1 MVVFLERRPRQSG
14 ALLEDTS
21 FTQPQ
26 IRDEAVQQL
35 QFELQATREDLQT
48 SIEELE
54 TSNEELKATNEEVM
68 SMNEELQS
76 TNEELETSR
85 EELQSL
91 NEELSTVN
99 SQLGEKVDQLER
111 MNDDMSNLLT
121 STQIA
126 TMFLDTDLRIRFFTP
141 AATDL
146 LNIISADIDRP
157 LSDLAPRVQ
166 DELLIA
172 DARAVL
178 TDLRLSERE
187 VRSDKRGVFIRRMRP
202 YRTSSN
208 RIEGVVVT
216 YTDITRMVDARE
228 RLERRERQ
236 QAAVASLGGHA
247 LGDAP
252 FPDLC
257 KEAVHKVREN
267 LGVDF
272 VKVLEY
278 HPDKKDLT
286 LCAGEG
292 WDDRKIRNLRIGD
305 GLESQAG
312 YTLTSRSPVIVK
324 DLASE
329 KRFSGPSLLTDH
341 RVVSGLSVVIG
352 RTDKPWGVLGAHSK
366 TKRSFT
372 QDDVNFLQAVAY
384 VLAEAISAR
393 EYARDLERT
402 EERLRLSQEA
412 GRVGVWDWDLKTDQ
426 VIWSEQQRRILG
438 MTEGALSSKNAH
450 LDLVHPADR
459 EAVEKALDA
468 ARSGNAKF
476 DREFRITRPDG
487 SVRWLQGRGTVFF
500 DDGKP
505 VRMLG
510 VNLDITDRKEI
521 EAALAKHQEELE
533 ELVAAKTSDLR
544 GRQHGARG
552 EPN

>member
-1 MVVFLERRPRQSG
+1 M
-14 ALLEDTS
+14 
-21 FTQPQ
+21 
-26 IRDEAVQQL
+26 

-126 TMFLDTDLRIRFFTP
+126 TIFLDTDLRIRFFTP

-247 LGDAP
+247 RRCPIPRPVQG
-252 FPDLC
+252 
-257 KEAVHKVREN
+257 
-267 LGVDF
+267 
-272 VKVLEY
+272 
-278 HPDKKDLT
+278 
-286 LCAGEG
+286 
-292 WDDRKIRNLRIGD
+292 
-305 GLESQAG
+305 
-312 YTLTSRSPVIVK
+312 SRSQG
-324 DLASE
+324 A
-329 KRFSGPSLLTDH
+329 R
-341 RVVSGLSVVIG
+341 
-352 RTDKPWGVLGAHSK
+352 KPWGRFRQGPRVPSRQEGSHPMRRRGLGRPQNSEL
-366 TKRSFT
+366 T
-372 QDDVNFLQAVAY
+372 
-384 VLAEAISAR
+384 
-393 EYARDLERT
+393 
-402 EERLRLSQEA
+402 
-412 GRVGVWDWDLKTDQ
+412 DW
-426 VIWSEQQRRILG
+426 
-438 MTEGALSSKNAH
+438 
-450 LDLVHPADR
+450 
-459 EAVEKALDA
+459 
-468 ARSGNAKF
+468 
-476 DREFRITRPDG
+476 
-487 SVRWLQGRGTVFF
+487 
-500 DDGKP
+500 
-505 VRMLG
+505 
-510 VNLDITDRKEI
+510 
-521 EAALAKHQEELE
+521 
-533 ELVAAKTSDLR
+533 
-544 GRQHGARG
+544 
-552 EPN
+552 